1 MADNKKNKDARRY
14 VALECTECKENS
26 KVSRENYFV
35 EKNTKNTTDRLELN
49 KYCPVC
55 QKHTVHR
62 EKK

>member
-1 MADNKKNKDARRY
+1 MAKKGARNH

-35 EKNTKNTTDRLELN
+35 SKNKTNTPDKLEIS

-55 QKHTVHR
+55 KKHTVHK